1 MKIYLFLIVEC
12 IVFELLF
19 RNTLN
24 IFNNNNSI
32 QVDMDTF
39 YFWMQLLPI
48 VAAQTLLVSNALV
61 SY

>member
-1 MKIYLFLIVEC
+1 MKIYPFLIVEC

-39 YFWMQLLPI
+39 YF
-48 VAAQTLLVSNALV
+48 
-61 SY
+61 